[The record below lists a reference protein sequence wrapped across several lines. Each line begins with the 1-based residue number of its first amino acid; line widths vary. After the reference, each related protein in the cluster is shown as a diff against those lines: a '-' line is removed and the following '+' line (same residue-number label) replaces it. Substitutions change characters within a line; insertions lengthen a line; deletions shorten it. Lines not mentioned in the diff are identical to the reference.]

1 PGLRDRTQ
9 GVRYL
14 AGGVQEEGDPHWPG
28 GPSAGHRPHGEGL
41 GSPEALGYGGQ
52 MNDFL
57 FPRTLRGW
65 KNLLLLTLRRCPQ
78 CYGSLLRDSVL
89 YDDGQTVFCLP

>member
-1 PGLRDRTQ
+1 
-9 GVRYL
+9 
-14 AGGVQEEGDPHWPG
+14 
-28 GPSAGHRPHGEGL
+28 
-41 GSPEALGYGGQ
+41 

-89 YDDGQTVFCLP
+89 YDDGQTVFCPPCGYAMLPRGFFNALRWNARASAEASKKERA